1 MAIVMPEFQREF
13 VWTLEQSKQLMV
25 SLYRGYPTGGLLFW
39 EARGEDVPE
48 IKNNAVT
55 KDKMGLIKV
64 ILDGQQRVTTLYLLI
79 NGEIPPYYSEK
90 DISYDPRHLY
100 FNLKTGEFQYY
111 MKQKMEN
118 DPLWQKVVD
127 CFNEKKVNAVDI
139 VDLLNGQDVSIDR
152 ELLKQVN
159 DNLTNLKSI
168 EKMEYPYQTVPTS
181 ARLDEAIDVFD
192 RVNSKG
198 TKLTDAELVLT
209 HITGK
214 WTQARR
220 QLKKKIDQ
228 IEIQGFYFNLDFLT
242 RCIVIALTGS
252 ALFKKNSKLD
262 YEVFTSDDYIKAWEK
277 VSKSLDYLIP
287 ILKQDGLITGSSD
300 MSTLNVMIPIIA
312 YLLANNITLTNSK
325 KYGFL
330 HWMFLALVWARYSGQ
345 TDQRL
350 DKDVYLAVNSSNPI
364 DELIDQIE
372 DQRGRLDVKASDL
385 EGRESGHP
393 LYRMLYIVTKYKKA
407 IDWANG
413 GSIYDTIGDNYSIQ
427 SHHIF
432 PQSVLYKNGF
442 DPENHLDKKRV
453 NEIANRAF
461 ITRDANFNI
470 TNRLPEEYLPEVEQ
484 KFSGSLSKQFIPIDK
499 DLWKVE
505 NYQEFLKTRR
515 ELIASA
521 INEYFEY
528 LKNCYLE
535 HNGDTENPNWLEL
548 IKKGESDFAEFK
560 SSLRWDYRQ
569 NQVNKDLEYVIAKTI
584 SAFLNC
590 EGGRLFIGVDDS
602 NQILGLDNDYK
613 TLGNKPNHDG
623 FLLKFDEI
631 VNNYLGKE
639 VHQYLSLNFGDQDG
653 KEFCVVDIS
662 SSSFPVFLKKLDGQ
676 EFYIRAQ
683 ASSTPLNMSET
694 MEYTSSKWG
703 K

>member
-1 MAIVMPEFQREF
+1 MPEFQREF

-25 SLYRGYPTGGLLFW
+25 SLYRNYPTGGLLFW

-48 IKNNAVT
+48 IKNNAVA

-79 NGEIPPYYSEK
+79 NGEIPPYYSQK
-90 DISYDPRHLY
+90 DITYDPRHLY
-100 FNLKTGEFQYY
+100 FNLNTGEFQYY
-111 MKQKMEN
+111 MKQKMEG
-118 DPLWQKVVD
+118 DPLWQKVTD
-127 CFNEKKVNAVDI
+127 CFNEKLVNAVDI
-139 VDLLNGQDVSIDR
+139 IDKVSGQEQNIDR
-152 ELLKQVN
+152 ELLKKVN
-159 DNLTNLKSI
+159 ENLTNLRSI
-168 EKMEYPYQTVPTS
+168 ERVEYPYQTVPTS

-209 HITGK
+209 HVTGK

-220 QLKKKIDQ
+220 QMKAKIDHY
-228 IEIQGFYFNLDFLT
+228 ETQGFYLNLDFLT
-242 RCIVIALTGS
+242 RCMVVALTGS

-262 YEVFTSDDYIKAWEK
+262 YEVFTSEDYTNAWER

-287 ILKQDGLITGSSD
+287 ILKQDGLITSSND
-300 MSTLNVMIPIIA
+300 LSTLNVMIPIIA
-312 YLLANNITLTNSK
+312 YLLANKIALTNSK

-330 HWMFLALVWARYSGQ
+330 YWMFLALVWARYSGQ

-350 DKDVYLAVNSSNPI
+350 DKDVYLAVNSTNPI
-364 DELIDQIE
+364 DELVDQIE
-372 DQRGRLDVKASDL
+372 DQRGRLEVKASDL

-393 LYRMLYIVTKYKKA
+393 LYRMLYVVTKYKKA
-407 IDWANG
+407 IDWSNG
-413 GSIYDTIGDNYSIQ
+413 GSIYGTIGDNYSIQ

-432 PQSVLYKNGF
+432 PQAVLYKNGF

-461 ITRDANFNI
+461 ITRDANFDI
-470 TNRLPEEYLPEVEQ
+470 TDKLPIEYLPEVEK
-484 KFSGSLSKQFIPIDK
+484 KFSNSLSKQFIPANSE
-499 DLWKVE
+499 LWKVE
-505 NYQEFLKTRR
+505 NYQEFLKARR
-515 ELIASA
+515 ELIATA

-528 LKNCYLE
+528 LKNTYLE
-535 HNGDTENPNWLEL
+535 HDGESETPNYLEL
-548 IKKGESDFAEFK
+548 IEKGESDYAEFK

-584 SAFLNC
+584 SAFLNSQ
-590 EGGRLFIGVDDS
+590 GGRLFIGVDD
-602 NQILGLDNDYK
+602 NKQILGLENDFK
-613 TLGNKPNHDG
+613 TLGGKMSKDG
-623 FLLKFDEI
+623 FLLKLDEI

-639 VHQYLSLNFGDQDG
+639 VHQYLSVNFVSENG
-653 KEFCVVDIS
+653 KEFCVIDIS
-662 SSSFPVFLKKLDGQ
+662 PSSFPVFCKKDSGQ

-683 ASSTPLNMSET
+683 ASSTPLNMSEA
-694 MEYTSSKWG
+694 MEYTNSKWE